1 MFMNFKNKIKYYFLG
16 KSLKEIEMDRI
27 LEKISKKLK
36 LSLREKGFLDIYNYT
51 KNKDNKD
58 FLLLSKNMVVKKI
71 TDLLKKD
78 KIIICDLTDRDGKI
92 GLKIEDIN
100 NNIESDHCQIVMKN
114 GITHNIYDR
123 YLYNIIYNLKRDQYS
138 LQEHGEYYEKIEVD
152 ND

>member
-1 MFMNFKNKIKYYFLG
+1 MNFKKKIKYYLLG
-16 KSLKEIEMDRI
+16 ESLKEIEMNRI

-36 LSLREKGFLDIYNYT
+36 LSLREKRFLDLYNYT
-51 KNKDNKD
+51 KNEDNRD
-58 FLLLSKNMVVKKI
+58 FMLLSKNMVVKKI

-78 KIIICDLTDRDGKI
+78 KTIICDLTDRDGKI

-100 NNIESDHCQIVMKN
+100 NNIESDFCQIVMKS

-138 LQEHGEYYEKIEVD
+138 LQEHDEYYEKIEAN